1 MISNLYYL
9 SSDLGPQPSVFCPL
23 NDMRPPSLSPSRLLL
38 VIFLIGFLLSFV
50 QIGVLTI
57 AFDKLGLSQASAF
70 VLLFASLIGS
80 AVNLPL
86 FSVKSEPL
94 DPQLVPEPFR
104 ELVRDNLRRFKGKT
118 LIAVNVGGCLIP
130 LSFSYYLMRN
140 TPVGI
145 LDVLIATLIVTAVC
159 RTLSRPVPG
168 LGITLPVFIAPV
180 TAAMFALLLDS
191 EHSAPLAYIS
201 GTLGVLIGAD
211 LLRLDSIRKMG
222 SPIASIGGA
231 GSFDGIFLTGLVAV
245 LLA

>member
-1 MISNLYYL
+1 
-9 SSDLGPQPSVFCPL
+9 
-23 NDMRPPSLSPSRLLL
+23 MRPPSLSPSRLLL

-70 VLLFASLIGS
+70 LLLFASLIGS

-86 FSVKSEPL
+86 FSIKAEPL

-140 TPVGI
+140 TPVNI
-145 LDVLIATLIVTAVC
+145 LDVLLATLIVTAVC

-168 LGITLPVFIAPV
+168 LGITLPVLIAPV
-180 TAAMFALLLDS
+180 TAAVTALLLDS